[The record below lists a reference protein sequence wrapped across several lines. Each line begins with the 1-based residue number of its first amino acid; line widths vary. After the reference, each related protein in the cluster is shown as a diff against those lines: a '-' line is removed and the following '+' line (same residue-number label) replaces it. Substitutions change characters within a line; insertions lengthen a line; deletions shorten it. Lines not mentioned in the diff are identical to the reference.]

1 MYAQQRNP
9 SDALHP
15 GHHITL
21 YRKENAQRDKM
32 VKVIGPTKLTLTLAA
47 VQLSRR
53 NFLTLNEANF
63 AIKFQ
68 MKVLFVLEMSKFQHD
83 ARQASMSKT
92 SLNCSTISTQ
102 YRLVKERKMD
112 GHTDMTIYR
121 ASRIQSNAQKTAN
134 KKHQP
139 KSVTSC

>member
-21 YRKENAQRDKM
+21 YRKENGQCDKM

-102 YRLVKERKMD
+102 YRLVKDRW
-112 GHTDMTIYR
+112 TDTW
-121 ASRIQSNAQKTAN
+121 T
-134 KKHQP
+134 
-139 KSVTSC
+139 